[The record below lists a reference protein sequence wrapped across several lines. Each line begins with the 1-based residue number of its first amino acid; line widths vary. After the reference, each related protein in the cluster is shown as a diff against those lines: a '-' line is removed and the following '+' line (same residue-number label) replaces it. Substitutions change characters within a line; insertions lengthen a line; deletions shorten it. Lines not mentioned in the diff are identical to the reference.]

1 MTPQT
6 NIKKPNNP
14 QQFQLHQNIYKPFS
28 ATGEIRAKEQ
38 VFFFFIYTRINN
50 LYLTPQLHPGHLLM
64 ESITLI

>member
-6 NIKKPNNP
+6 NKKNNP